1 MPVAFDADVLSL
13 VLNPELD
20 PPTDPTT
27 GQPVTK
33 LAKRLELLIADLHR
47 AKTRV
52 VLPAPAVSEFL
63 VIADESGPDYLAEI
77 DKKSAFTIE
86 PFDAM
91 AAVEAAATTR
101 KAIARGNKKSGASG
115 AWQTVKTDRQI
126 VAVAK
131 TCGAMRIY
139 SNDGDVVKI
148 AADCNIEVVQVW
160 QLPIP
165 PEDEPTLFDFES
177 QGTSNEDDAENA

>member
-1 MPVAFDADVLSL
+1 MLVAFDADVLSL

-33 LAKRLELLIADLHR
+33 VAERLELLLADLQR

-52 VLPAPAVSEFL
+52 ILPAPAVSEFL

-77 DKKSAFTIE
+77 DKKSVFTIE
-86 PFDAM
+86 PFDAR
-91 AAVEAAATTR
+91 AAVEAAASTR
-101 KAIARGNKKSGASG
+101 KAIAQGNKKSGASG
-115 AWQTVKTDRQI
+115 AWQAVKTDRQI
-126 VAVAK
+126 VAIAK
-131 TCGAMRIY
+131 TRGATRIY
-139 SNDGDVVKI
+139 SNDGDLVNI
-148 AADCNIEVVQVW
+148 AADCDIEVVPVW

-165 PEDEPTLFDFES
+165 PEAQPTLFDGKP
-177 QGTSNEDDAENA
+177 QGEDDAGDA